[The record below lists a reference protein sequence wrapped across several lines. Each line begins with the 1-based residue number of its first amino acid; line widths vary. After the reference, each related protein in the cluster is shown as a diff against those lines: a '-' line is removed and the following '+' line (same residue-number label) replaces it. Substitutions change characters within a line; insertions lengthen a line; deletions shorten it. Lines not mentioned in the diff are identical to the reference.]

1 MSGERDLRKRLAAL
15 ERKFA
20 TLALVGTVE
29 ANQGAKSKVRFDDYG
44 ADGKPFSSPFLH
56 QASHAGHEGQGVA
69 SFTKLGTGTPVL
81 VISPG
86 GELGAHSRI
95 MPFGPT
101 DDRPSPGSSEADGQV
116 MRFGDAKIAVR
127 DDGVRIEKAGQ
138 SVHLKADGSMA
149 ITTAGALTVT
159 GSTITLD
166 GPVAMPKGFTA
177 GDGDAT
183 GGLINGPLNT
193 TRDITSQ
200 TRVAAPVLQG
210 ALIGA

>member
-20 TLALVGTVE
+20 TLAMVGTVE
-29 ANQGAKSKVRFDDYG
+29 SNQGAKSKVRFDDEG

-69 SFTKLGTGTPVL
+69 TFTKLGAGTPVL

-95 MPFGPT
+95 LPFGPT
-101 DDRPSPGSSEADGQV
+101 DDRPSAGSSTTDGTV
-116 MRFGDAKIAVR
+116 IKFGDSLITTR
-127 DDGVRIEKAGQ
+127 SDGVVIEKGQ
-138 SVHLKADGSMA
+138 QRVHLKADGSMTV
-149 ITTAGALTVT
+149 TTAGELTVT
-159 GSTITLD
+159 GSKITLD

-177 GDGDAT
+177 GDGEAT

-193 TRDITSQ
+193 TKDITSQ
-200 TRVAAPVLQG
+200 TKVAAPVLQG
-210 ALIGA
+210 ALTGA